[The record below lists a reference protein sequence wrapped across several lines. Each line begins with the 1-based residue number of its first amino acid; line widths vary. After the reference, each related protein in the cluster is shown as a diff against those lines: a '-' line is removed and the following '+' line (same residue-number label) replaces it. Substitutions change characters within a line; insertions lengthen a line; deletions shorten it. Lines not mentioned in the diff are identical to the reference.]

1 MLRRLV
7 ATTCENAVDV
17 HLWFGAQARLR
28 DVSAYSESS
37 TSKRAFAFSRE
48 YAFYNAWMRVRGPAR
63 FLIAAGLVILATSAC
78 DRSPADRPNEK
89 SDIAL
94 PAEVRVLTSRVTP
107 GATLSSLLH
116 AEQIAEHE
124 IAELVGRAASVFD
137 VRKLRTDR
145 PYRVI
150 RAITG
155 VLRGF
160 EYEIDTDR
168 VLRLSRPDAGK
179 PFIASIDGIDK
190 RTETRVAVGAID
202 RETPS
207 LFEAMSHAGERVDLA
222 MALAATLGSEVD
234 FNTELQPGDRFRV
247 LVDKQY
253 RLADDGEGRHE
264 DTFVKYGDIHAVV
277 LENAGRTIEAV
288 RFTPHNGTADY
299 FDRNG
304 RSLHRFFLKSPLKF
318 DPIVTSRFSMSRLH
332 PVIGEVRAHL
342 GVDFRA
348 PTGAPVIAVADG
360 VVLSAGYAGGAGR
373 MVHLRHANGFETEYL
388 HLSAID
394 VRAGTRVR
402 QGEVIGKVGSSGLA
416 TGPHL
421 DYRVRR
427 DGTFVNPTAVHQA
440 MPPGDPIADGDRREF
455 EELRD
460 RVLAALNAASK
471 TPMQST
477 DND

>member
-1 MLRRLV
+1 
-7 ATTCENAVDV
+7 
-17 HLWFGAQARLR
+17 
-28 DVSAYSESS
+28 
-37 TSKRAFAFSRE
+37 
-48 YAFYNAWMRVRGPAR
+48 MRFRGPAC
-63 FLIAAGLVILATSAC
+63 FVAAGAMLLAVSAC
-78 DRSPADRPNEK
+78 DRTQPDASNAQG
-89 SDIAL
+89 DIAL
-94 PAEVRVLTSRVTP
+94 PPEVRVLAARVAP

-116 AEQIAEHE
+116 AEQVAENE
-124 IAELVGRAASVFD
+124 ITELIGRAADVFD

-145 PYRVI
+145 PYRII
-150 RAITG
+150 RAISG
-155 VLRGF
+155 ALRGF

-168 VLRLSRPDAGK
+168 VLRLSRADVDT
-179 PFIASIDGIDK
+179 PFVASIDGIDK
-190 RTETRVAVGAID
+190 RTETRVAQGGID

-207 LFEAMSHAGERVDLA
+207 LFEAISHAGERVDLA
-222 MALAATLGSEVD
+222 MAMAATLGSEVD

-253 RLADDGEGRHE
+253 RTADDGEGRH
-264 DTFVKYGDIHAVV
+264 DDVFVKYGDIQAVV

-288 RFTPHNGTADY
+288 RFTPQDGTPDY
-299 FDRNG
+299 YDRSG
-304 RSLHRFFLKSPLKF
+304 RSLRRFFLKSPLKF

-332 PVIGEVRAHL
+332 PVLGEVRAHL

-388 HLSAID
+388 HLSAVD
-394 VRAGTRVR
+394 VRAGSRVR

-440 MPPGDPIADGDRREF
+440 MPPGDPVADRDRAEF
-455 EELRD
+455 EAVRD
-460 RVLAALNAASK
+460 RVFAALNAAS
-471 TPMQST
+471 TPSQST
-477 DND
+477 DTE